1 MIRVSVQARGLIKA
15 GIESLLEETPA
26 VHLVPDPA
34 EAEILIAHVETELP
48 AQLMS
53 ERMPPLIVLSD
64 APRREWLF
72 AETQPGSPV
81 RAILPRNVQGGEL
94 AAAIQAVHAGLAVMH
109 PESLRASEEA
119 LAQPEIEPVLTP
131 REIEVLRR
139 LAEGSPNKIIAHE
152 LGISEHTVKFHVAQI
167 LSKLQAGS
175 RTEAVTAGLR
185 LGIVHL

>member
-1 MIRVSVQARGLIKA
+1 MIRVSVQARGLVKA

-26 VHLVPDPA
+26 VQLVPDPA

-72 AETQPGSPV
+72 AETQGSPV

-109 PESLRASEEA
+109 PESLRASEEV

-139 LAEGSPNKIIAHE
+139 VAEGSPNKIIAHE

>member
-1 MIRVSVQARGLIKA
+1 MIRVSVQASRGIVKA
-15 GIESLLEETPA
+15 AIESLLEDAP
-26 VHLVPDPA
+26 VQIVPDPA

-53 ERMPPLIVLSD
+53 ERMPALIVLSD

-72 AETQPGSPV
+72 AETEGSPV
-81 RAILPRNVQGGEL
+81 RAILPQNVQGGEL
-94 AAAIQAVHAGLAVMH
+94 AAAIHAVHAGLVVVH
-109 PESLRASEEA
+109 PESLRASDEA
-119 LAQPEIEPVLTP
+119 LARPEIEPVLTP

-139 LAEGSPNKIIAHE
+139 VAEGSPNKIIAHE